1 MLSALAAS
9 TSTWTPMTPEQREQF
24 DQHGYL
30 TLPGVL
36 SPDEVAHYAAALDRV
51 YERVAAIGG
60 LGPDG
65 ALHRLSAVTACPE
78 LSGLID
84 HPGVFP
90 LVWSLLGW
98 NLHIYHS
105 HLDVHPPV
113 TAGKP
118 FRWEWHQD
126 GGRQNRELETDPR
139 PRMSVKLAFW
149 LSDVSEPGRGNLTV
163 IPDSHR
169 TNWLP
174 GPPRRDIPWPAPQGA
189 TPVQVNPGDV
199 VLFDRRLWHARSDNR
214 SSVVR
219 KVAFF
224 GYTYR
229 WVAGRDEVADL
240 PEKDWWAGLSPVQRQ
255 LLGHPTDG
263 AVDGDHRWGHDP
275 ETVPLYRTLRDR
287 GLLTTEHPPLAP

>member
-1 MLSALAAS
+1 MLTALAA
-9 TSTWTPMTPEQREQF
+9 STWTPMTPEQREQF
-24 DQHGYL
+24 DEYGYL

-36 SPDEVAHYAAALDRV
+36 APDEVSHYTAALGRV
-51 YERVAAIGG
+51 YERAAAAGE

-78 LSGLID
+78 LSGLVD
-84 HPGVFP
+84 HPRVLP

-98 NLHIYHS
+98 NVHIYHS
-105 HLDVHPPV
+105 HLDIHPPV
-113 TAGKP
+113 GGSKP
-118 FRWEWHQD
+118 FRWQWHQD

-163 IPDSHR
+163 VPASHR

-174 GPPRRDIPWPAPQGA
+174 GPPRRDVAWPPPQGA
-189 TPVQVNPGDV
+189 IALRANPGDV
-199 VLFDRRLWHARSDNR
+199 VLFDRRLWHARSDNH

-219 KVAFF
+219 KVVFF

-229 WVAGRDEVADL
+229 WVAIRDDVARL
-240 PEKDWWAGLSPVQRQ
+240 PEKGWWAGLNPVQRQ
-255 LLGHPTDG
+255 LLGHAGGGTD
-263 AVDGDHRWGHDP
+263 DGDHRWGHDP
-275 ETVPLYRTLRDR
+275 QTVPLYCALRER